1 MLHHDFFYQDY
12 EFHDFPAEQ
21 PLPERYSRE
30 QHVLEHGWKALQAHP
45 ITQTIRLFEIIY
57 QKYPREVAFPDP
69 LKRLMNVAYGAHP
82 LFGAQETLRLAGL
95 IRILT
100 HAESEFEA
108 MTLASDTF
116 ARYAFTL
123 PEASSCAKQ
132 AADCAKLAGK
142 PKEVVTA
149 WRARA
154 KQLRNHA
161 ATLTGKRRRS

>member
-1 MLHHDFFYQDY
+1 MMHHDFSYQDY
-12 EFHDFPAEQ
+12 EFQDYPAEQ

-30 QHVLEHGWKALQAHP
+30 HHVLEYEWKALQVHP
-45 ITQTIRLFEIIY
+45 ITQTVRLFEIFY
-57 QKYPREVAFPDP
+57 QKYPREVAGPDP
-69 LKRLMNVAYGAHP
+69 LSRLMIIAYGVHP
-82 LFGAQETLRLAGL
+82 LFGADETLRLAGL

-116 ARYAFTL
+116 ARYAFSL
-123 PEASSCAKQ
+123 YGAALCAKH

-142 PKEVVTA
+142 PKPVIAA

-154 KQLRNHA
+154 KQLRAH
-161 ATLTGKRRRS
+161 LKKIS

>member
-1 MLHHDFFYQDY
+1 MMHHDFFYQDY
-12 EFHDFPAEQ
+12 EFQDYPAEQ

-30 QHVLEHGWKALQAHP
+30 HHVLEYELKALQVHP
-45 ITQTIRLFEIIY
+45 ITQTIRLFEIFY
-57 QKYPREVAFPDP
+57 QKYPREVAGPDP
-69 LKRLMNVAYGAHP
+69 LRRLMIIAYGVHP
-82 LFGAQETLRLAGL
+82 LFGADETLRLAGL

-116 ARYAFTL
+116 ARYAFSL
-123 PEASSCAKQ
+123 YGAALCAKH

-142 PKEVVTA
+142 PKPVIAA

-154 KQLRNHA
+154 KQLRA
-161 ATLTGKRRRS
+161 YRKKIS

>member
-1 MLHHDFFYQDY
+1 MMHHDFFYQDY
-12 EFHDFPAEQ
+12 EFQDYPAEQ

-30 QHVLEHGWKALQAHP
+30 HHVQEHEWKALQVHP
-45 ITQTIRLFEIIY
+45 ITQTIRLFEIFY
-57 QKYPREVAFPDP
+57 QKYPHEVIGPDP
-69 LKRLMNVAYGAHP
+69 LRRLMIIAYGAHP
-82 LFGAQETLRLAGL
+82 LFGADETLRLAGL

-116 ARYAFTL
+116 ARYAFSL
-123 PEASSCAKQ
+123 YGAALCAKH

-142 PKEVVTA
+142 PKPVIAA

-154 KQLRNHA
+154 KQLRA
-161 ATLTGKRRRS
+161 YRKKIS

>member
-1 MLHHDFFYQDY
+1 MMHHDFFYQDY
-12 EFHDFPAEQ
+12 EFQDYPAEQ

-30 QHVLEHGWKALQAHP
+30 HHVLEYEWKALQVHP
-45 ITQTIRLFEIIY
+45 ITQTIRLFEIFY
-57 QKYPREVAFPDP
+57 QKYPREVAGPDP
-69 LKRLMNVAYGAHP
+69 LRRLMIIAYGVHP
-82 LFGAQETLRLAGL
+82 LFGADETLRLAGL

-116 ARYAFTL
+116 ARYAFSL
-123 PEASSCAKQ
+123 YGAALCAKH

-142 PKEVVTA
+142 PKPVIAA

-154 KQLRNHA
+154 KQLRA
-161 ATLTGKRRRS
+161 YRKKIS